1 MWFGNIKDRILFE
14 DKDILVCQKPAGIA
28 VQSAGIGS
36 MDLESMLKNYLAE
49 KAPGGIP
56 YLAVVH
62 RLDQPVEGI
71 LVFAKNQKA
80 AAQLNRQMTSGKIKK
95 EYLAVTD
102 RKPLKDK
109 GQLTDYLKKDGRT
122 NTSSVEQKG
131 TDGAKEARLSYVV
144 LETGE
149 RTLLKIHLDTGR
161 HHQIRVQLAHAKMP
175 LLGDK
180 KYGGSDFSKGLALCA
195 AGLSFC
201 HPTTGKPMSFYTC
214 PEGAAFQ
221 EFTCLKQQFV

>member
-49 KAPGGIP
+49 KAPGSVP

-102 RKPLKDK
+102 RKPLKR
-109 GQLTDYLKKDGRT
+109 QRADYGLSEKRRQNEYIFGRAERYRRSERGKT
-122 NTSSVEQKG
+122 FVCRAGDRDAYFLNTSGHRAASSDKG
-131 TDGAKEARLSYVV
+131 TDGTCQNA
-144 LETGE
+144 
-149 RTLLKIHLDTGR
+149 
-161 HHQIRVQLAHAKMP
+161 
-175 LLGDK
+175 
-180 KYGGSDFSKGLALCA
+180 A
-195 AGLSFC
+195 AGRQKVRGFGFS
-201 HPTTGKPMSFYTC
+201 
-214 PEGAAFQ
+214 
-221 EFTCLKQQFV
+221 

>member
-49 KAPGGIP
+49 KAPGSVP

-62 RLDQPVEGI
+62 RLDQPVEGL

-161 HHQIRVQLAHAKMP
+161 HHQIRVQMAHAKMP

-180 KYGGSDFSKGLALCA
+180 KYGGSDFPKGLALCA

-221 EFTCLKQQFV
+221 EFTCLKQQSV